1 MENFHGVIAQAKVK
15 KLMALDVIKKI
26 RKNMPRVSDTRNAK
40 MKYYK
45 DMEEYEIISR
55 KLLRNRIK
63 KTLMVRNQS

>member
-1 MENFHGVIAQAKVK
+1 MIAQAKVK